1 MNTSNPLVPMSVQI
15 EPEWNFKNYPRI
27 AAGVYPAYC
36 RSTAI
41 YRDPQFKRW
50 TCLLR
55 WDVLADDLLT
65 VLATVPCWFSL
76 GNGEKPK
83 ATRRCKYLREWVR
96 ANGGPPARFDRSSR
110 SVFLRRMARVQVD
123 DTNAKNSPIPY
134 SVVRE
139 ILCWDT
145 GQGQGQSVDK
155 SHSQEG
161 SNRKLGRGTS

>member
-1 MNTSNPLVPMSVQI
+1 MKRSNLLVLSSGQV
-15 EPEWNFKNYPRI
+15 EPEWDFKHYPRI

-36 RSTAI
+36 QSATI
-41 YRDPQFKRW
+41 YRDPQYKRW

-65 VLATVPCWFSL
+65 AIATVPCWFSL
-76 GNGEKPK
+76 GNGERPK

-96 ANGGPPARFDRSSR
+96 ANGGPPTRFDRSSR
-110 SVFLRRMARVQVD
+110 AVFVRRMARVQVD
-123 DTNAKNSPIPY
+123 DTHPKNSPIPY

-145 GQGQGQSVDK
+145 GQFQSQSVDK

-161 SNRKLGRGTS
+161 NNRRFGG